1 MAQEDKLSIDKLEG
15 ASNWQIWKYQM
26 TAILEARELYG
37 HIDGTITR
45 PASDSSSG
53 AIATFEKAQKKTK
66 ALIVTSVKS
75 DLIYLITECQTPK
88 EIWDKLKQ
96 RFERDTIVNKLFL
109 KQKFFSLK
117 MKESDSLEEHLRRM
131 KVITDQLTAIKATIP
146 EDEHIVAL
154 LLSLPR
160 SYNTLVTA
168 LTAKGDEL
176 KLSQLHQALL
186 NEDEKRK
193 QSKSKL
199 TGGGGGV
206 DQDSESAL
214 QSSKLDRKPIK
225 CYGCDQEGHVIRN
238 CPNGKKR
245 KQYRPSPK
253 FDKSLPKH
261 NATPA
266 LGDSDSDDSGA
277 NVFAVGLSVTKG
289 DDCWIIDSGA
299 SQHMTSNRDLLMNYQ
314 EFSKPEPVVLG
325 DGRSVHALGT
335 GEICVTMLLGS
346 KESDERKSTM
356 TKVLYVP
363 KLAANLFSARAAAM
377 KGKVVQFG
385 HTLCWI
391 KDSRGTVVA
400 RGRLVGNMYRLDCKT
415 EHQEKQAS
423 AAERSSNKLNLWHQ
437 RMAHLNAGHMKT
449 MVSREIVT
457 GTDMPG
463 TGKLDFCEACAEGK
477 SHRAPFKPVGEVQS
491 KKRLELVHSDVAGP
505 MKTESLGGAKYF
517 VTFIDDYSRCVTVH
531 PITHKSEVLD
541 KFKEWEATVTNQ
553 AECKIK
559 TLRTDNGG
567 EYMSAEFQSFLREKG
582 IHHETTVPYSP
593 QQNGIAERMNRT
605 LQEAALSMI
614 LHAGVS
620 KGFWAEAVCSAAYI
634 RNRVITTATG
644 VTPYER
650 WYGKKPDVSNLRVFG
665 CTAYGHVPDSL
676 RQKLDQKAVKM
687 RFVGYSLTQKG
698 YRLYDDNK
706 RKIFICRDV
715 IFNETDFGHSTKVQL
730 EVEEEVGDS
739 CSTEESDRKKSS
751 DVRRSTRERK
761 PPVHYHDEYAGIATA
776 KHTALFATEVE
787 EPTTLKKALEGDH
800 AENWKAAADSEYQ
813 SLIENETWELVELPP
828 ARKAITC
835 KWVFKVKHDENGKID
850 RFKGRLVAKGF
861 LQKYGIEFDE
871 TFSPVVRFTS
881 IRALLAF
888 AVSRNMFIHQMDVV
902 TAFLNG
908 TLDEDI
914 YMEQP
919 EGYVVPGKENLV
931 CHLKKSLYELKQSP
945 RCWNRSF
952 KEFMISQGFVQ
963 SAADPC
969 VFIRKVNDQL
979 AIVAVH
985 VDDLILLTE
994 TEQEMIDS
1002 KANLSAHFKM
1012 KDMGKLHYCLGVNI
1026 KMTDGVLQISQE
1038 QYIHKILHKYKL
1050 QDCKPVS
1057 TPMDVNVKLVK
1068 DDGYSKPVDPV
1079 VYQSMVG
1086 SLIYAAI
1093 ATRPDIAQAVGTLA
1107 KFNSSPNEAHLTA
1120 VKRVFRYL
1128 KGTVKLRLSYEASD
1142 KDVEGY
1148 SDADWAADSEDRRS
1162 TSGNVFLMS
1171 NGAISWTSQKQPTV
1185 ALSTAE
1191 AEYIALCFATQESV
1205 WLRQLCKDLQ
1215 IQCSSPITIHED
1227 NQGTIAMSKNPILH
1241 KRTKHI
1247 DIKFHFVREKIQ
1259 DKTIELKYCP
1269 THEMVAD
1276 IFTKPLPRGQFEK
1289 VRERLGLILVQ

>member
-15 ASNWQIWKYQM
+15 AKNWQIWKYQM

-37 HIDGTITR
+37 HVDGTLTH
-45 PASDSSSG
+45 PSASDSSSG
-53 AIATFEKAQKKTK
+53 AIASFEKAQKKTK
-66 ALIVTSVKS
+66 ALIVTSIKS
-75 DLIYLITECQTPK
+75 DLIYLITECKTPK
-88 EIWDKLKQ
+88 EIWDTLKQ
-96 RFERDTIVNKLFL
+96 RFERDTVANKLFL
-109 KQKFFSLK
+109 KQRFFSLK
-117 MKESDSLEEHLRRM
+117 MKESDSLDEHLRKL
-131 KVITDQLTAIKATIP
+131 KVITDQLAAIKAPVP

-176 KLSQLHQALL
+176 NLGQLHQALL
-186 NEDEKRK
+186 NEEEKRK
-193 QSKSKL
+193 QSKSK
-199 TGGGGGV
+199 TGGAGGADDG
-206 DQDSESAL
+206 ESAL
-214 QSSKLDRKPIK
+214 QHNKLDRRPVK
-225 CYGCDQEGHVIRN
+225 CYGCGEEGHVIRN
-238 CPNGKKR
+238 CAQKKK
-245 KQYRPSPK
+245 KQHRRNENQGK
-253 FDKSLPKH
+253 FDKSSKY
-261 NATPA
+261 NAAPA
-266 LGDSDSDDSGA
+266 RGNSDKNDDSCD
-277 NVFAVGLSVTKG
+277 NVFAVGLSVMKG

-314 EFSKPEPVVLG
+314 EFSEPEPVVLG
-325 DGRSVHALGT
+325 DGRSVHAFGT
-335 GEICVTMLLGS
+335 GEICITMLLGP
-346 KESDERKSTM
+346 KRNDERKSTM

-377 KGKVVQFG
+377 KEKVVQFG

-391 KDSRGTVVA
+391 KDSQGKVVA
-400 RGRLVGNMYRLDCKT
+400 RGRLVGNMYRLDCRI
-415 EHQEKQAS
+415 ERQEQAS
-423 AAERSSNKLNLWHQ
+423 VAERSSDKLNLWHQ
-437 RMAHLNAGHMKT
+437 RMAHLNAGQMKT
-449 MVSREIVT
+449 MVSREMVT
-457 GTDMPG
+457 GVDIPE

-505 MKTESLGGAKYF
+505 MKTESLGGARYF
-517 VTFIDDYSRCVTVH
+517 VTFIDDFSRCVTVY
-531 PITHKSEVLD
+531 PITQKSEVLD
-541 KFKEWEATVTNQ
+541 KFKEWEAVVTNQ
-553 AECKIK
+553 ADCKIK

-567 EYMSAEFQSFLREKG
+567 EYMSAEFQNFLKEKG
-582 IHHETTVPYSP
+582 IHHETTVPHSP

-614 LHAGVS
+614 LHAGLS
-620 KGFWAEAVCSAAYI
+620 KNFWAEAVCSAAYI

-650 WYGKKPDVSNLRVFG
+650 WYGKKPDISNFRVFG
-665 CTAYGHVPDSL
+665 CTAYAHVPDFS
-676 RQKLDQKAVKM
+676 RQKFDQKAVKM

-698 YRLYDDNK
+698 YRLYDESK
-706 RKIFICRDV
+706 RKIFIRRDV
-715 IFNETDFGHSTKVQL
+715 IFN
-730 EVEEEVGDS
+730 
-739 CSTEESDRKKSS
+739 
-751 DVRRSTRERK
+751 
-761 PPVHYHDEYAGIATA
+761 
-776 KHTALFATEVE
+776 
-787 EPTTLKKALEGDH
+787 
-800 AENWKAAADSEYQ
+800 
-813 SLIENETWELVELPP
+813 
-828 ARKAITC
+828 
-835 KWVFKVKHDENGKID
+835 
-850 RFKGRLVAKGF
+850 
-861 LQKYGIEFDE
+861 E

-908 TLDEDI
+908 TLNEDI

-931 CHLKKSLYELKQSP
+931 CHLKKSLHGLKQSP
-945 RCWNRSF
+945 RCWNKSF
-952 KEFMISQGFVQ
+952 KEFMISQGFQQ

-969 VFIRKVNDQL
+969 VFIRNVNGQL

-985 VDDLILLTE
+985 VDDLILLNE
-994 TEQEMIDS
+994 TEQEMIDL
-1002 KANLSAHFKM
+1002 KASLAARFKM

-1026 KMTDGVLQISQE
+1026 KTMDGVLQMSQE
-1038 QYIHKILHKYKL
+1038 QYIKKILNKYKL

-1057 TPMDVNVKLVK
+1057 TPMDVNVKLMK

-1079 VYQSMVG
+1079 AYQSMVG

-1128 KGTVKLRLSYEASD
+1128 KGTVKLHLQYEASD
-1142 KDVEGY
+1142 KSMEGY

-1162 TSGNVFLMS
+1162 TSGNVFVMS
-1171 NGAISWTSQKQPTV
+1171 NGAISWASQKQPTV

-1191 AEYIALCFATQESV
+1191 AEYIALCLATQESV
-1205 WLRQLCKDLQ
+1205 WLRQLNKDLQ
-1215 IQCSSPITIHED
+1215 IDCSSPTIIHED
-1227 NQGTIAMSKNPILH
+1227 NQGTIAMSKNPVLH

-1247 DIKFHFVREKIQ
+1247 DIKFHFVREKIH

-1269 THEMVAD
+1269 TREMVAD
-1276 IFTKPLPRGQFEK
+1276 IFTKPLPRGQFESL
-1289 VRERLGLILVQ
+1289 RARLGLNLVQ